1 MIRIT
6 PERTQRIATVNNRKA
21 TSDRET
27 PEIDREGDELMVSI

>member
-6 PERTQRIATVNNRKA
+6 PERTERIATVNRKA